1 MSDLGFIM
9 VTTVF
14 VLIVEFVAI
23 LKSNYDEAK
32 AYKRGLE
39 DGKIEFKRQYVK
51 PVILDMLNGDID
63 YVCPLCGKEVMSDAE
78 SRNNYCGECGCKFD
92 WSEINASTKSKGQ

>member
-1 MSDLGFIM
+1 MA
-9 VTTVF
+9 TTVF

-23 LKSNYDEAK
+23 MKSNHDEAE

-92 WSEINASTKSKGQ
+92 WSEIDGSTKSKSQ